1 MSAIPLS
8 KYWPDQANGKE
19 KEKGAGGSK
28 ASFSK
33 PGPMLDMQSVK
44 LGLPENPNQE
54 EALLHPGACQINVPL
69 TWIVLLYH

>member
-1 MSAIPLS
+1 MSTIPLS

-19 KEKGAGGSK
+19 KAKEAGGSK

-33 PGPMLDMQSVK
+33 LGPMQDKQFVK
-44 LGLPENPNQE
+44 LGLPENPKQE
-54 EALLHPGACQINVPL
+54 EALLHLGACQINVPL